1 MLVSAVGA
9 FHPLPSSHT
18 VAPATRL
25 SHTGYGHIAPK
36 TVTGKVVTI
45 FYAIL
50 GIPLMLLCLS
60 NIGDVMAQSF
70 RYLYWRVCCYVCTRQ
85 PQPAQRR
92 GASIARSRP
101 SSRSTRMS
109 SFRRSGRVS
118 TRSADAVLHS
128 QHGPVRASHSDT
140 ECRYPD
146 EERDVGYR
154 GASLGP
160 PVGHRGY
167 PDMDVERTA
176 AGVGG
181 GPGSGPV
188 LFNKYALDREES
200 GRARD
205 GQRRLRAQ
213 SVGREGRRR
222 GPSMPGVPGGSL
234 PRQHRLHDQ
243 HQHRGDRG
251 GPPPP
256 AYLKGSQRS
265 PRNSG
270 YGPGYAPQP
279 RRHHPELAPSP
290 RIMSPMGFGMNRN
303 LFRVVGPDDGL
314 DMDMGD
320 LGWDAGS
327 GIGPGPGGPARLR
340 PVPIWLCVFLVVS
353 YIFGGA
359 YLFAEWEKWEYLDS
373 AYFCF
378 ITLTTIGFGDFV
390 PAQRVTNNATVSIAL
405 CSLYLLFG
413 IALLAMSFN
422 LVQEE
427 VINSVRAVA
436 RRLGIIKAD
445 PEDD

>member
-1 MLVSAVGA
+1 MSALEMLLLL
-9 FHPLPSSHT
+9 PLDSPEGVH
-18 VAPATRL
+18 
-25 SHTGYGHIAPK
+25 GYGHIAPK

-60 NIGDVMAQSF
+60 NIGEVMAQSF
-70 RYLYWRVCCYVCTRQ
+70 RFLYWRVCCYVCTRK
-85 PQPAQRR
+85 PQPPQRR
-92 GASIARSRP
+92 GPRIARSRP
-101 SSRSTRMS
+101 SSRSNRMA

-118 TRSADAVLHS
+118 TRSADAVLHA
-128 QHGPVRASHSDT
+128 QHDPMRTSHSDT

-154 GASLGP
+154 GARGASLGP
-160 PVGHRGY
+160 PARPGPRGY
-167 PDMDVERTA
+167 QDMDVERMA
-176 AGVGG
+176 PGG
-181 GPGSGPV
+181 GAPGSGPV

-222 GPSMPGVPGGSL
+222 GPSMPGGSL
-234 PRQHRLHDQ
+234 PRQHRMHDY
-243 HQHRGDRG
+243 HRGPPGPGPGPAPTKSSQRG
-251 GPPPP
+251 G
-256 AYLKGSQRS
+256 
-265 PRNSG
+265 G
-270 YGPGYAPQP
+270 YGPAYATHP
-279 RRHHPELAPSP
+279 RRHHAELAPAA
-290 RIMSPMGFGMNRN
+290 RIMSPMGFGINRN
-303 LFRVVGPDDGL
+303 LFRSMGPEDVL
-314 DMDMGD
+314 DMDMD
-320 LGWDAGS
+320 DMGWDAGS
-327 GIGPGPGGPARLR
+327 GVGPGPGGPGRLR

-359 YLFAEWEKWEYLDS
+359 FLFAEWEQWDFLDS

-390 PAQRVTNNATVSIAL
+390 PAQRVTGNAHVSIAL

-445 PEDD
+445 PEDED

>member
-1 MLVSAVGA
+1 
-9 FHPLPSSHT
+9 
-18 VAPATRL
+18 
-25 SHTGYGHIAPK
+25 
-36 TVTGKVVTI
+36 
-45 FYAIL
+45 
-50 GIPLMLLCLS
+50 MLLCLS

-70 RYLYWRVCCYVCTRQ
+70 RFLYWRVCCFVCTRQ
-85 PQPAQRR
+85 PQPSSLQRR
-92 GASIARSRP
+92 STGIARSRM
-101 SSRSTRMS
+101 SSRSSRMA

-118 TRSADAVLHS
+118 TRSADAVM
-128 QHGPVRASHSDT
+128 HGGHLAMRASHSDT

-146 EERDVGYR
+146 EEREMAYR

-160 PVGHRGY
+160 PSVGHQRFQQE
-167 PDMDVERTA
+167 MERMPS
-176 AGVGG
+176 GPG
-181 GPGSGPV
+181 GPAGSGPV

-200 GRARD
+200 GRARE
-205 GQRRLRAQ
+205 GQRRLRSQ

-222 GPSMPGVPGGSL
+222 GPWVGPPGGSL
-234 PRQHRLHDQ
+234 PRQHRVGE
-243 HQHRGDRG
+243 RGPVRDS
-251 GPPPP
+251 
-256 AYLKGSQRS
+256 LKSSQRS
-265 PRNSG
+265 SG
-270 YGPGYAPQP
+270 YGKGKQARPCWRPAGSAHGPH

-303 LFRVVGPDDGL
+303 LFRSMAEDGMDMDL
-314 DMDMGD
+314 DMDI
-320 LGWDAGS
+320 GWEGGGGGS
-327 GIGPGPGGPARLR
+327 AAAGGPDRLR

-359 YLFAEWEKWEYLDS
+359 FLFAGWEKWSFLDS

-390 PAQRVTNNATVSIAL
+390 PAQRVQNNASVSIAL

-436 RRLGIIKAD
+436 RRLGIIKAE